1 MFNDINISKDAMKEF
16 KETQYARTIANSGV
30 DFTAEILTNGHWPE
44 NPPAACTLPPELK
57 DISSKFE

>member
-16 KETQYARTIANSGV
+16 KETQYARTIAYSGV
-30 DFTAEILTNGHWPE
+30 DFSAEILTNGHWPE